1 VKRAYSIFGTLSLA
15 SLLFGCQ
22 SMYYYGQAINGQLN
36 ILMKR
41 QPISE
46 LLADPDTPENLRQRL
61 EFVLKIRQFA
71 REKLYLPVDDNYR
84 TYVKLNRPF
93 VAWNVYAAPEFSLI
107 PKTWCYP
114 IVGCVTYRG
123 YFSDKAALRYA
134 ATLKKRSYDVY
145 VGGVIAYSTLGWF
158 DDPVFSTIM
167 RLSRTESA
175 ALVFHE
181 LAHQV
186 LYVPDDTAFDES
198 FATAVEQEGLRRW
211 LKSLNDPRTFDDY
224 LLKYRR
230 YRQFIDLVMKCCRRL
245 ESLYQSDLP
254 SDQKRAAKEKALGRL
269 QMEYENLKK
278 EWKGASDY
286 DAWFSRPLNNAQLSS
301 VVTYED
307 FVPAFLELLKKK
319 NGDLK
324 QFYQE
329 CQNLAAKPK
338 AERDRILGL
347 TQK

>member
-1 VKRAYSIFGTLSLA
+1 
-15 SLLFGCQ
+15 
-22 SMYYYGQAINGQLN
+22 MYYYGQAINGQLS

-46 LLADPDTPENLRQRL
+46 LIDDPHTPENLRKRL
-61 EFVLKIRQFA
+61 EFVLEVRRFA
-71 REKLYLPVDDNYR
+71 REKLYLPVDDHYL

-114 IVGCVTYRG
+114 IVGCVAYRG
-123 YFSDKAALRYA
+123 YFSDNAALRYA
-134 ATLKKRSYDVY
+134 GTLKKRSYDVY

-167 RLSRTESA
+167 RLGRTDSA

-186 LYVPDDTAFDES
+186 LFAPGDTAFNES
-198 FATAVEQEGLRRW
+198 FATAVEQEGVRRW
-211 LKSLNDPRTFDDY
+211 LMSLNDPRAYDDY
-224 LLKYRR
+224 RLKYQR
-230 YRQFIDLVMKCCRRL
+230 YRQFINLIMRCCRRL
-245 ESLYQSDLP
+245 ESLYQSDLRE
-254 SDQKRAAKEKALGRL
+254 DEKRAAKEKILRRL
-269 QMEYENLKK
+269 RMEYENLKK

-286 DAWFSRPLNNAQLSS
+286 DGWFSRPLNNAQLGS
-301 VVTYED
+301 VLTYED
-307 FVPAFLELLKKK
+307 LMPAFLRLLQKK

-324 QFYQE
+324 QFYQA
-329 CQNLAAKPK
+329 CQNLAAEPK
-338 AERDRILGL
+338 AERHRFLEQFSRPRIESKDLPKTKPDNPDAG
-347 TQK
+347 